1 MDLRF
6 VQFQISSFDQLFERI
21 QLVVNKTHR
30 QAVDKQHPKHQHRGL
45 YPQPHANRKH
55 AVTNEREES

>member
-45 YPQPHANRKH
+45 
-55 AVTNEREES
+55 